1 MTIKK
6 EKLKS
11 LVQSGALREIF
22 TDHLGWDLATGEF
35 KTLFSFGGEQFKITV
50 SRIAQKRGFVV
61 CTAPY
66 DSRLQDKAA
75 RQRLQKELSRFHY
88 EHLLVL
94 RDDSG
99 AQVWMIAVKRPDKPI
114 RIVEVSLAAGQSPD
128 FLLEKLYG
136 LLFTLADENDL
147 TVADVVGKVEEVFVR
162 NAQKITRNFY
172 AQFRDELYKFQEF
185 VKGLGEQI
193 DREQY
198 AALMLNRLMFVYF
211 IQSRG
216 FLNNDHRYLQN
227 RLAEHL
233 QNDTGK
239 SFYASFYRHFLMTL
253 FHRGLA
259 APYAERAPDVKQRIG
274 KVPYLN
280 GGLFNAHELE
290 RQYENLDIDDS
301 AFVRLFKFFDK
312 YKWHLDDRATAG
324 GNEINPDVIG
334 HIFEK
339 YINDRAKMGA
349 YYTQEDITGYIAR
362 NTILPHLLRRA
373 KDGCA
378 EAFNARSGT
387 IWKLLREN
395 PDHYIYDSVRKGG
408 NLSESQIPE
417 KIRAGLDANA
427 SDLLQRRAKWN
438 TAAAEEFAL
447 PTETWREALI
457 RRARYL
463 ALKEKIMNGEISDI
477 ADLTTHNLDIEKL
490 VFNALREHEGSD
502 FISAFFVAVAGRKEM
517 EGTNA
522 RERRGI
528 SVLDPACGSGAFL
541 FAALNV
547 LEPLYAECI
556 RRMRG
561 FVAEDDK
568 LREDNTRKGAL
579 RHKEFRRILAEMKT
593 HSSEEY
599 WIYRSI
605 ILGNLFGVD
614 IMPEAAEVAKLR
626 LFLKLA
632 AVAEKDDSKPNMGL
646 EPLPDIDFNIRSG
659 NALVGF
665 ASADDFSEKASAELQ
680 LIGGATKIYLQLGA
694 VGVAYNRFVDAQTVA
709 DINTAEFGAAKAE
722 LHSELGRLNHELNR
736 YMARYYGVPIPINDD
751 LPNENLQKWQETHKP
766 FHWCSEFYNIVER
779 GGFDVVI
786 GNPPYVRYT
795 ADLRKQY
802 TVRNFR
808 TESCGDLYAFFV
820 ERAISLA
827 SNNSFIGMII
837 PLPAFATDNMSS
849 LIEKLKGNSFWVSTY
864 SERPAKL
871 FGDVEQKLSIFLR
884 TSGKGQPRTT
894 MNLKWNS
901 ESRPYLFKSF
911 AYSQPFIVKN
921 VCSIPKIGEDIEHS
935 IMSKIHCSNLLSSAL
950 SPVKNKHF
958 VHFYDAARYW
968 TRATDFIPYFWNE
981 RDGEKPSTQIKTIFV
996 NDKSATSLCAL
1007 INSSL
1012 FYWWY
1017 VVMSDCRHLNKR
1029 EIVNFPINLSAFHKN
1044 NEKQIIS
1051 LVAELM
1057 NNYRKNA
1064 TRKTTLYK
1072 TTGKVIYD
1080 EFHPRHNKP
1089 ITDKIDKLLAKHYG
1103 FSEEELDYIVN
1114 YDYKYRMGGADD

>member
-50 SRIAQKRGFVV
+50 SPIAQKRGFVV

-378 EAFNARSGT
+378 EAFNARTGT

-447 PTETWREALI
+447 PTETWREALT

-463 ALKEKIMNGEISDI
+463 ALKEKIENGEISDI

-680 LIGGATKIYLQLGA
+680 LIGATKIYLQLEA

-786 GNPPYVRYT
+786 GNPPYVEFSKIKYALRGFSAATGNLYT
-795 ADLRKQY
+795 Y
-802 TVRNFR
+802 FI
-808 TESCGDLYAFFV
+808 
-820 ERAISLA
+820 ERATQLLHSA
-827 SNNSFIGMII
+827 GSFGMIV
-837 PLPAFATDNMSS
+837 PVSLSSTKRTGAMRKLLTDKFSS
-849 LIEKLKGNSFWVSTY
+849 LYVSHFAD
-864 SERPAKL
+864 RPGHL
-871 FGDVEQKLSIFLR
+871 FVGVHQKLSIVLGAPGNKGFYTTNFLHWYGRATRNERETLFARLHYQQNTSDFPVWRKFGNEIELSVWEKTQNKKQGFMPIKSR
-884 TSGKGQPRTT
+884 TQGNAAFYLNRRLMYWVKCFIAPKESSQFQRHHAHDIPQEIAVAIFNSGTFFWFWEIISNCWDLTPAD
-894 MNLKWNS
+894 
-901 ESRPYLFKSF
+901 KSVF
-911 AYSQPFIVKN
+911 NFGVRE
-921 VCSIPKIGEDIEHS
+921 EDVG
-935 IMSKIHCSNLLSSAL
+935 AL
-950 SPVKNKHF
+950 SVLGRDLEADLELKKEY
-958 VHFYDAARYW
+958 VG
-968 TRATDFIPYFWNE
+968 TVQTDYE
-981 RDGEKPSTQIKTIFV
+981 YYHSKSKTI
-996 NDKSATSLCAL
+996 
-1007 INSSL
+1007 I
-1012 FYWWY
+1012 
-1017 VVMSDCRHLNKR
+1017 
-1029 EIVNFPINLSAFHKN
+1029 
-1044 NEKQIIS
+1044 
-1051 LVAELM
+1051 
-1057 NNYRKNA
+1057 
-1064 TRKTTLYK
+1064 
-1072 TTGKVIYD
+1072 D
-1080 EFHPRHNKP
+1080 E
-1089 ITDKIDKLLAKHYG
+1089 IDKLLAKHYG

>member
-22 TDHLGWDLATGEF
+22 TDHLGWDLETGSEF
-35 KTLFSFGGEQFKITV
+35 KIPFSFGGEQFKITV

-259 APYAERAPDVKQRIG
+259 APYAERAPEVKQRIG

-378 EAFNARSGT
+378 EAFNARTGT

-408 NLSESQIPE
+408 NLPESQIPE

-427 SDLLQRRAKWN
+427 PDLLQRRAKWN

-447 PTETWREALI
+447 PTETWREALT

-463 ALKEKIMNGEISDI
+463 ALKEKIENGEISDI

-680 LIGGATKIYLQLGA
+680 LIGATKIYLQLEA

-722 LHSELGRLNHELNR
+722 LHSELGRLNHKLNR
-736 YMARYYGVPIPINDD
+736 YMAMHYGVQIPINDD

-786 GNPPYVRYT
+786 GNPPYVKQSRTGYT
-795 ADLRKQY
+795 IKEGEFNCPDIYGHFIR
-802 TVRNFR
+802 V
-808 TESCGDLYAFFV
+808 
-820 ERAISLA
+820 SLNLLNA
-827 SNNSFIGMII
+827 NGYMGFIVMHNLGSI
-837 PLPAFATDNMSS
+837 DH
-849 LIEKLKGNSFWVSTY
+849 
-864 SERPAKL
+864 
-871 FGDVEQKLSIFLR
+871 FGDVRKAINDCARRAWFSFYGRIPSGLFHAETRVRNCIFLLEKGNTKTFY
-884 TSGKGQPRTT
+884 TSR
-894 MNLKWNS
+894 LHRWNA
-901 ESRPYLFKSF
+901 EARK
-911 AYSQPFIVKN
+911 
-921 VCSIPKIGEDIEHS
+921 
-935 IMSKIHCSNLLSSAL
+935 NLLSTINYA
-950 SPVKNKHF
+950 HF
-958 VHFYDAARYW
+958 SFNADVPRFNTEELGNFWRTITHNTLRYHTAQTGAPLYFRKSSYNFICVAPQLPPCYDSGGNLVASTGGAKL
-968 TRATDFIPYFWNE
+968 TFADQKE
-981 RDGEKPSTQIKTIFV
+981 RDIITLLLAGRMFFSYWMTYGDDFTVKSADMLDMAFPKTILQ
-996 NDKSATSLCAL
+996 NIGDTKSLARILSEWKRMLDSTLQFKLNAGVKVGTYNTSKL
-1007 INSSL
+1007 
-1012 FYWWY
+1012 W
-1017 VVMSDCRHLNKR
+1017 H
-1029 EIVNFPINLSAFHKN
+1029 
-1044 NEKQIIS
+1044 
-1051 LVAELM
+1051 
-1057 NNYRKNA
+1057 
-1064 TRKTTLYK
+1064 
-1072 TTGKVIYD
+1072 
-1080 EFHPRHNKP
+1080 
-1089 ITDKIDKLLAKHYG
+1089 ITDESDLIFL
-1103 FSEEELDYIVN
+1103 
-1114 YDYKYRMGGADD
+1114 KYMTETPERVMDEILTHVVQTVKTPLNINPTTTDD

>member
-22 TDHLGWDLATGEF
+22 TDHLGWDLETGSEF
-35 KTLFSFGGEQFKITV
+35 KIPFSFGGEQFKITV

-378 EAFNARSGT
+378 EAFNARTGT

-408 NLSESQIPE
+408 NLPESQIPE

-447 PTETWREALI
+447 PTETWREALT

-463 ALKEKIMNGEISDI
+463 ALKEKIKNGEISDI

-680 LIGGATKIYLQLGA
+680 LIGGATKIYLQLEA

-722 LHSELGRLNHELNR
+722 LHSELGRLNHKLNR
-736 YMARYYGVPIPINDD
+736 YMAMHYGVQIPINDD

-837 PLPAFATDNMSS
+837 PLP
-849 LIEKLKGNSFWVSTY
+849 
-864 SERPAKL
+864 
-871 FGDVEQKLSIFLR
+871 
-884 TSGKGQPRTT
+884 
-894 MNLKWNS
+894 
-901 ESRPYLFKSF
+901 
-911 AYSQPFIVKN
+911 
-921 VCSIPKIGEDIEHS
+921 
-935 IMSKIHCSNLLSSAL
+935 
-950 SPVKNKHF
+950 
-958 VHFYDAARYW
+958 
-968 TRATDFIPYFWNE
+968 
-981 RDGEKPSTQIKTIFV
+981 
-996 NDKSATSLCAL
+996 
-1007 INSSL
+1007 
-1012 FYWWY
+1012 
-1017 VVMSDCRHLNKR
+1017 
-1029 EIVNFPINLSAFHKN
+1029 
-1044 NEKQIIS
+1044 
-1051 LVAELM
+1051 
-1057 NNYRKNA
+1057 
-1064 TRKTTLYK
+1064 
-1072 TTGKVIYD
+1072 
-1080 EFHPRHNKP
+1080 
-1089 ITDKIDKLLAKHYG
+1089 G
-1103 FSEEELDYIVN
+1103 FCH
-1114 YDYKYRMGGADD
+1114 R